1 MTFDG
6 KMIEKKTILSH
17 HSVFLTS
24 LRICKLSTKVS
35 FSSIFRDSKLRIE
48 DYMVTDFNAKLI
60 SWGHKSQ
67 CQNSQH
73 N

>member
-1 MTFDG
+1 MFTFHKKVTNQSKYDVMTLWKND
-6 KMIEKKTILSH
+6 EKKTILSH

-48 DYMVTDFNAKLI
+48 DYIGIRL
-60 SWGHKSQ
+60 
-67 CQNSQH
+67 
-73 N
+73 

>member
-1 MTFDG
+1 MTFNG

-48 DYMVTDFNAKLI
+48 DYKSDYNAKLI

-67 CQNSQH
+67 GQNSQH